1 MVSFCTLWEN
11 MENNSISKNDISDKA
26 ISVVKTGLQV
36 DEYFWENFLR
46 VMNNSSGLSELL
58 DVPSEKIAKWHSR
71 IKDALK
77 EINDDYRTERIAA
90 LKDVYVKVLSDDA
103 FIAFMGT
110 KGKLGSAHKFP
121 RVLKGKLLEEWQTF
135 IANYKNTF

>member
-36 DEYFWENFLR
+36 DENFWENFLR

-58 DVPSEKIAKWHSR
+58 DVPSEKITKWHSR

-77 EINDDYRTERIAA
+77 KINDE
-90 LKDVYVKVLSDDA
+90 SDDV
-103 FIAFMGT
+103 
-110 KGKLGSAHKFP
+110 GKNK
-121 RVLKGKLLEEWQTF
+121 KL
-135 IANYKNTF
+135 I

>member
-36 DEYFWENFLR
+36 DENFWENFLR

-58 DVPSEKIAKWHSR
+58 DVPSEKITKWHSR

-77 EINDDYRTERIAA
+77 EINDEID
-90 LKDVYVKVLSDDA
+90 DV
-103 FIAFMGT
+103 
-110 KGKLGSAHKFP
+110 GKNK
-121 RVLKGKLLEEWQTF
+121 KL
-135 IANYKNTF
+135 I